1 MISICKQFFWKTDT
15 ILMGPNGV
23 MEYKVINEL
32 DGKIFREFGYGIDTV
47 NLINQVEVP
56 GMVGDIRI
64 WVSETLREEITQ
76 IMEKAIL

>member
-1 MISICKQFFWKTDT
+1 
-15 ILMGPNGV
+15 MGPNGV